1 MTGPPPGGEWIG
13 GNGPGPPLTNSFTTT
28 PISYDSSPV
37 WWWLLWTGLLGKG
50 LPDLEARGGGR
61 RAKGGL

>member
-1 MTGPPPGGEWIG
+1 MYGTSDKYPDGV
-13 GNGPGPPLTNSFTTT
+13 T
-28 PISYDSSPV
+28 ISYDSSPV

-61 RAKGGL
+61 RAKGGCKIVTGLGSLVHS